1 VVEAVAHS
9 AQLRDVRHELGVAEH
24 IAEDLAVRLLPE
36 EHATHVKA
44 RPGGIERRACV
55 SDTHVQR
62 SAGGGH
68 SRDGSRRGRLPVLV
82 FLRAAVSRDCSS
94 DCFASTAA
102 FAAATSSGERMPR
115 STRKPLRSKRKR
127 SSAVM
132 PPLSPAAFML
142 MYRDAERATLLNAG
156 VSERTLRASMHSS
169 WKHRERGVTADANL
183 EDKSRVLSYLHTASM
198 H

>member
-1 VVEAVAHS
+1 MVEAVAHS

-36 EHATHVKA
+36 EHATHVKT
-44 RPGGIERRACV
+44 RPRGIERRACV

-68 SRDGSRRGRLPVLV
+68 CRDGSRRGRLPVLV

-156 VSERTLRASMHSS
+156 VSERALRASMQFP
-169 WKHRERGVTADANL
+169 E
-183 EDKSRVLSYLHTASM
+183 ASGGHCGRQPM
-198 H
+198 